1 MPPPRSPSS
10 PTGSRPLCYRLLL
23 GLATL
28 LIGTLLIENASLKSS
43 TASTQPLNLVHVDD
57 ALAQS
62 NVRQQQDVTVDV
74 LEEEAAQ
81 ERSAVGDGSIDTVA
95 PVEPEKPQTDDE
107 EPLWE
112 LPLRRAYPAN
122 YDNSSMHIVFSM
134 SCDQQH
140 RLLYSTVV
148 QMSATRVGQKGPITQ
163 IISGCTD
170 EQKTEILFEPRFY
183 YDFRVHFTQ
192 SYYPHPLPE
201 IDDWYAPYN
210 KPFALRHYLHNANP
224 PVQHGFLALIDSD
237 FAFFRPVE
245 VNTGRNMT
253 KFYPGKRDPT
263 TVTDEVRDGVA
274 MAQTWS
280 TILCTG
286 QPCANV
292 NEDDGWKYYWGLGPP
307 YIMTKNDMLTF
318 IDDYCHFV
326 VEARKVSTDWM
337 TEMYAYS
344 LAAANHGIKHT
355 IFSHLGMGHPYIDE
369 EYWKFLDDLSIKD
382 NPCLPTTD
390 IFVPPEPPLGLHFY
404 HAYYSGEEKRHFY
417 KKSVPK
423 DFLKCDHSLLRVPNA
438 TDYEWASSLHPSN
451 DNSRSQ
457 RRHETWLS
465 CTMHK
470 IVNQAAVLIKTA
482 TCGERGFNAFQGY
495 EIIKTD

>member
-1 MPPPRSPSS
+1 MALPRSPTS
-10 PTGSRPLCYRLLL
+10 PNGARLLHYRLLL
-23 GLATL
+23 GLAAL
-28 LIGTLLIENASLKSS
+28 LIGTLLVENASLKSATMS
-43 TASTQPLNLVHVDD
+43 MQHTAPVNFMHVEDAHSASASTRLNVQQRQD
-57 ALAQS
+57 AK
-62 NVRQQQDVTVDV
+62 VDV
-74 LEEEAAQ
+74 LEEEAAK
-81 ERSAVGDGSIDTVA
+81 ERSDGSIGTTA
-95 PVEPEKPQTDDE
+95 PVEPEKPLSDDE

-112 LPLRRAYPAN
+112 LPLRRVYPAN

-140 RLLYSTVV
+140 RLLFATVM
-148 QMSATRVGQKGPITQ
+148 QTSATRVGQKGPITQ

-170 EQKTEILFEPRFY
+170 EQKTQILLEPRFY
-183 YDFRVHFTQ
+183 YDYRVHFTQ

-201 IDDWYAPYN
+201 IDDWYNPYN
-210 KPFALRHYLHNANP
+210 KPLALRQYLHNANP
-224 PVQHGFLALIDSD
+224 PVQHEFLALIDSD
-237 FAFFRPVE
+237 FAFFRPIE

-274 MAQTWS
+274 MAQTWRGIISSAKFFEGKRS

-292 NEDDGWKYYWGLGPP
+292 NEEDGWEYYWGVGPP
-307 YIMTKNDMLTF
+307 YIMTKNDMFAF

-326 VEARKVSTDWM
+326 VEARKVADDWM

-369 EYWKFLDDLSIKD
+369 EYWKFLDNLSIKE
-382 NPCLPTTD
+382 NPCLPTID

-438 TDYEWASSLHPSN
+438 TDY
-451 DNSRSQ
+451 
-457 RRHETWLS
+457 
-465 CTMHK
+465 
-470 IVNQAAVLIKTA
+470 
-482 TCGERGFNAFQGY
+482 
-495 EIIKTD
+495 